1 MNVPSENNLLKVFGI
16 LKATKKA
23 SAYMLVPRKIAISM
37 SLKYPNTLLIRVKK
51 LNVEVDA
58 IKFILTHKP

>member
-1 MNVPSENNLLKVFGI
+1 M
-16 LKATKKA
+16 
-23 SAYMLVPRKIAISM
+23 SM